1 MSRKRQFNTKILS
14 KGVMDPSLHYGVWS
28 RVWWE
33 TVHLKLEDQ
42 TKNFIIPYHLYM
54 VIECELNN
62 LSFIISVVQSAQ
74 NPLKSRF
81 QCTCNTIKLN
91 VELHPSAVIKTC
103 YQKVFGTKTEYS
115 GQAVMG
121 FEKEIIIQQLIDN
134 VEFFPIFLKIENF
147 NVIISNI
154 GDLDENKFYGVG
166 TGFVF
171 HLLHVIVVHNIC
183 LCLKSKKINVN

>member
-91 VELHPSAVIKTC
+91 MVMDSLGTPIKLYC
-103 YQKVFGTKTEYS
+103 FSIMLVSSF
-115 GQAVMG
+115 
-121 FEKEIIIQQLIDN
+121 FKE
-134 VEFFPIFLKIENF
+134 
-147 NVIISNI
+147 S
-154 GDLDENKFYGVG
+154 
-166 TGFVF
+166 
-171 HLLHVIVVHNIC
+171 
-183 LCLKSKKINVN
+183 S